1 MKNKQNKQNNKNRD
15 LIPYLLSFLISQKLS
30 STHFVGAKH
39 AQALF
44 FPNSICQ
51 MLLIIFAIVFLQI
64 FSIFFGIYDDRL
76 YFTILNM
83 RVMIHDTQLW

>member
-1 MKNKQNKQNNKNRD
+1 MLKH
-15 LIPYLLSFLISQKLS
+15 YSSQIL
-30 STHFVGAKH
+30 FAK
-39 AQALF
+39 
-44 FPNSICQ
+44 

-83 RVMIHDTQLW
+83 RVMIHDT